1 MQACIGGHNQKQP
14 DDSTLSVME
23 NGDVLVETRRAFKYR
38 NVFNAFYQIIKEE
51 GICSLYNCVEVTI
64 VRAAV
69 LTAAELASYDLF
81 KKYLMEAHN
90 FNGDSTYTHI
100 IVATISSFLA
110 AWSSCP
116 FDTARSK
123 MMNQMKD
130 SNGVGLKYVS
140 LLDCLSKMVYREG
153 GFLVLWSGFFAMFLR
168 LAPHTIITFV
178 IMEKLRFYF
187 FMTT

>member
-1 MQACIGGHNQKQP
+1 MQACRKSTAPSLIS
-14 DDSTLSVME
+14 DDIESGNSTS
-23 NGDVLVETRRAFKYR
+23 DVRISFKYT
-38 NVFNAFYQIIKEE
+38 NVFQAFYQIVKEE
-51 GICSLYNCVEVTI
+51 GMCSLYTCVEVTI

-81 KKYLMEAHN
+81 KKYLVEIHQ
-90 FNGDSTYTHI
+90 FDRDSTFTHV

-116 FDTARSK
+116 FDTARSR
-123 MMNQMKD
+123 MMNQTKD
-130 SNGVGLKYVS
+130 SKGVGLKYSS
-140 LLDCLSKMVYREG
+140 LLDCLRKMIYREG
-153 GFLVLWSGFFAMFLR
+153 GLIVLWSGFFAMFLR

-187 FMTT
+187 SVS